1 MGSMDDETK
10 ALFVFASR
18 LARYSDSDI
27 VILNTEPLREIL
39 EQTSEDA
46 PDSCESS
53 ARPHWR
59 QSKRVQR
66 KHSDNSKP

>member
-53 ARPHWR
+53 ARPH
-59 QSKRVQR
+59 
-66 KHSDNSKP
+66 